1 MHHHTDAAHTSCATP
16 APTASDS
23 LRRLAE
29 NYLNS
34 GIADGK
40 CIEIRY
46 INAVSLIGTLNII
59 GSVIIEMMTGKPLIA
74 AFMLGIALA
83 TNLNVLYLR
92 RSHNSSRAAT
102 NVLLIMLLMLIVM
115 LVDGM
120 YQNTAPIWLG
130 TFPAAAFFFKGKYH
144 GMRWFGAML
153 GLLLGIML
161 LQAMNYLHT
170 PYTTP
175 ALGLIFVSVVTM
187 GMIVFV
193 YESLRAKA
201 EASLRQTREKLHQ
214 LAHTDMLTGLPNRT
228 DFYNRLP
235 LALQQVRQSGEH
247 LAVLFIDL
255 DNFKPINDTYGHETG
270 DKLLQQA
277 ATRLQDELRHS
288 DFIARFGGDEFTAIL
303 PGVDSQQEAAAIAN
317 KLIAA
322 LSSPFTINGHHCR
335 IGVSIGIGLFPDCAD
350 DVDTLVQL
358 ADHAMYMAKLGGKNS
373 YCLCPDMAGE
383 DVSAYQGGSA
393 CSRSCLQQN
402 PCQLKP

>member
-1 MHHHTDAAHTSCATP
+1 MNHHMDAAHASSDSP
-16 APTASDS
+16 APTTRIL
-23 LRRLAE
+23 LRRWLD

-34 GIADGK
+34 GIDDGK

-59 GSVIIEMMTGKPLIA
+59 ASVIIEMMIDKPHIA
-74 AFMLGIALA
+74 AFMLGIALV

-92 RSHNSSRAAT
+92 RSHNTSRAAT
-102 NVLLIMLLMLIVM
+102 NVLLIMLVMLNVMLI
-115 LVDGM
+115 DGM
-120 YQNTAPIWLG
+120 YQNTASIWLG

-144 GMRWFGAML
+144 GMRWFSAML

-175 ALGLIFVSVVTM
+175 ALGLILVSVATI

-235 LALQQVRQSGEH
+235 LALQQARQSGEH

-255 DNFKPINDTYGHETG
+255 DDFKPINDTYGHETG

-277 ATRLQDELRHS
+277 AARLQDELRHS

-303 PGVDSQQEAAAIAN
+303 PGVGNQQEVAAIAN

-358 ADHAMYMAKLGGKNS
+358 ADHAMYMAKLDGKNS
-373 YCLCPDMAGE
+373 SCLCPAMAAEKGT
-383 DVSAYQGGSA
+383 AYKGNSV
-393 CSRSCLQQN
+393 CSRRCPQQST
-402 PCQLKP
+402 CQPSP